1 MADVTTPTPKTFNPF
16 KRLPP
21 ELRTLKWEFAWPDL
35 RLHHA
40 VRLCPAAECHWKLY
54 CGDDSDRAYTEMK
67 PASLKIMMPAMTAA
81 NREARALSRKLVRRS
96 LYEYFEPCPTAT
108 LTPPSEESDPWLA
121 FDWRT
126 RRYTFRRLYASDTV
140 VYLSPAEFEAI
151 LLARIRCQNSRSYL
165 FETIAVP
172 LTLLQRHSEALR
184 VLSEYFTRLS
194 YVMVVVNDLDDRQNQ
209 TEQQQEQQ
217 PDRQHE
223 RPQSWWGQF
232 VQWSS
237 GAAQEEGQQRQQ
249 QPKRNNTKKTGWWVD
264 NSHWAQGKYLGP
276 DPATPG
282 VGDWIHEEKAMLKT
296 NVYSIIQRA
305 YRRVPALD
313 RAQLRVCPVRACH
326 KEDGWIGMASGSRY
340 SGMDM
345 ALQVSPI
352 EPLLLTAPDG
362 PIISIYSEPKVVL
375 SRHSFVIE
383 SKPEGESFVFF
394 MVFFFL
400 TLLPEIAFIYLLN
413 LIAHLLCASKYCT
426 YSLDPLIV
434 AHYMIPYFS
443 GLTENSLLS
452 SLSLH
457 D

>member
-1 MADVTTPTPKTFNPF
+1 MADVTTLTPKAFHPF

-21 ELRTLKWEFAWPDL
+21 ELRTLIWEFAWPNL

-54 CGDDSDRAYTEMK
+54 CGDDFDPAYTEMK

-81 NREARALSRKLVRRS
+81 NREARALSRRLVRRS

-108 LTPPSEESDPWLA
+108 LTPPSEESDSWLA

-151 LLARIRCQNSRSYL
+151 LLARIKSQHSRSYL
-165 FETIAVP
+165 FETVAVP
-172 LTLLQRHSEALR
+172 LTLLQRHSDKLR

-194 YVMVVVNDLDDRQNQ
+194 YVMAVVNDLVDQQKQQR
-209 TEQQQEQQ
+209 QQQEQQ
-217 PDRQHE
+217 HE
-223 RPQSWWGQF
+223 RRQSWWGQF
-232 VQWSS
+232 MQWSS
-237 GAAQEEGQQRQQ
+237 GAAQGEGQQRQQ
-249 QPKRNNTKKTGWWVD
+249 QPKRNNTKKKGWWVEI
-264 NSHWAQGKYLGP
+264 SHWAQGKYLVP

-282 VGDWIHEEKAMLKT
+282 VGDWIHEEKTMFKT
-296 NVYSIIQRA
+296 DVYNIIQRA
-305 YRRVPALD
+305 YRRVLALD
-313 RAQLRVCPVRACH
+313 CAQLRVRPVRACH
-326 KEDGWIGMASGSRY
+326 KEDGWIGMAPGSRY

-362 PIISIYSEPKVVL
+362 PVIRWDLHKYFCISS
-375 SRHSFVIE
+375 
-383 SKPEGESFVFF
+383 
-394 MVFFFL
+394 
-400 TLLPEIAFIYLLN
+400 LN
-413 LIAHLLCASKYCT
+413 MNTFQCNRTAHI
-426 YSLDPLIV
+426 PLISDRSSL
-434 AHYMIPYFS
+434 MIPYFY
-443 GLTENSLLS
+443 GITENSLLS
-452 SLSLH
+452 DLSLY